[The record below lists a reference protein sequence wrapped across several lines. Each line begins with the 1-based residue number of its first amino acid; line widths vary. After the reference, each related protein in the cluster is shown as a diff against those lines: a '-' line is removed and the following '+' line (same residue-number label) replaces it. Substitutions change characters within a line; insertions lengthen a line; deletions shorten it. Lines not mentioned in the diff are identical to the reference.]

1 MKRKEVLMLIATLL
15 LMVGCSSTVADSRYM
30 EVERQLKGD
39 IVKTLQKQVNKH
51 IEDVHY
57 LVSAPKETEE
67 PLTVEK
73 APVQDQ
79 VEVSVIEENLPEEIA
94 EVEQSYNEPE
104 LVYIGDYRITAYE
117 WTGNPCAN
125 GNYPSEGYTVACND
139 LPFGTE
145 VYIDGVGWR
154 VVEDRGGGGEGW
166 MDIYMGDV
174 GACFEWGRQ
183 YRDVWL
189 VE

>member
-1 MKRKEVLMLIATLL
+1 MKKDVALMVVALL
-15 LMVGCSSTVADSRYM
+15 LMVGCSSTVKDSRYM
-30 EVERQLKGD
+30 EVEKQLQSD
-39 IVKTLQKQVNKH
+39 LLQRIEKQVNKH
-51 IEDVHY
+51 IDDVHY

-73 APVQDQ
+73 APVQSQ
-79 VEVSVIEENLPEEIA
+79 IEVSVIEENLSEEIA
-94 EVEQSYNEPE
+94 EVEQTYKEPG

-145 VYIDGVGWR
+145 VYTDGVGWR

-166 MDIYMGDV
+166 MDLYLGDID
-174 GACFEWGRQ
+174 ACYDWGVQ
-183 YRDVWL
+183 YRSVYIY
-189 VE
+189 E